1 MGTAVDY
8 AERAEECRRLAKIAP
23 RTEDWGHFIEMAETW
38 EMLLKHQQEKFARQ
52 QEQLAQQQEQLAQ
65 QQEELKQQQ
74 EESRLQ
80 TIALADRFRN
90 VLFLSDAAK
99 PAAKENNDEKA
110 A

>member
-23 RTEDWGHFIEMAETW
+23 RAEDWGHFIEMAETW
-38 EMLLKHQQEKFARQ
+38 EMLLKQQQEKFAR
-52 QEQLAQQQEQLAQ
+52 QQEQLAQ

>member
-1 MGTAVDY
+1 VGTAVDY

-23 RTEDWGHFIEMAETW
+23 RAEDWGHFIEMAETW
-38 EMLLKHQQEKFARQ
+38 EMLLKHQQEKFAR
-52 QEQLAQQQEQLAQ
+52 QQEQLAQ

>member
-23 RTEDWGHFIEMAETW
+23 RAEDWGHFIEMAETW
-38 EMLLKHQQEKFARQ
+38 EMLLKHQQEKFAR
-52 QEQLAQQQEQLAQ
+52 QQEQLAQ

-99 PAAKENNDEKA
+99 PAAKENNDERA